1 MLSSLALLLGI
12 RYTTMQTKWVGEEV
26 LNCSR
31 NSLLAAF
38 SPKSVAA
45 PVIFVEQ
52 LASTTRKKFLCLH
65 YLVHSELSLIFQ
77 LSKSF
82 LYFHCY
88 LEHSNEI
95 LLLMDA
101 VVHK

>member
-1 MLSSLALLLGI
+1 MEVIHNGSPHLRVGKGLA
-12 RYTTMQTKWVGEEV
+12 TMQTKWVGEEV

-52 LASTTRKKFLCLH
+52 LASTTRRKFLCLH
-65 YLVHSELSLIFQ
+65 YLVHSELSLIF
-77 LSKSF
+77 
-82 LYFHCY
+82 
-88 LEHSNEI
+88 
-95 LLLMDA
+95 
-101 VVHK
+101 